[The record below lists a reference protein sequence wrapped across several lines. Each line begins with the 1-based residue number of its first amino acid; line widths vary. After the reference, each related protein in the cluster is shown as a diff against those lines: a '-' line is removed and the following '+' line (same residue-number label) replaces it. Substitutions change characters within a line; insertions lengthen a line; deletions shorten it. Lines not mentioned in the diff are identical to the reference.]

1 MAASANTLFKG
12 RAPAQVIMN
21 MVYDFFTSKG
31 KGYGSRDSSPAS
43 NTKEGLENIINRY
56 SPMPKSY
63 KSNNPLIKK
72 E

>member
-1 MAASANTLFKG
+1 MFSFL
-12 RAPAQVIMN
+12 
-21 MVYDFFTSKG
+21 TSKG
-31 KGYGSRDSSPAS
+31 KGYGSRDGSPAS

-56 SPMPKSY
+56 SSMPRSY